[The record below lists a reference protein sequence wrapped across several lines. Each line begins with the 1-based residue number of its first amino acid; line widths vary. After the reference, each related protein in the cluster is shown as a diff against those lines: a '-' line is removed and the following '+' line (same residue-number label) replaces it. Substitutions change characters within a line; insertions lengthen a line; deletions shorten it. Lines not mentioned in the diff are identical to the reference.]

1 MQRCRSSECQ
11 GLTREP
17 QWIPRVPAPWAFAR
31 LPAGPKRRD
40 SLRPHDLSPRV
51 RGWVGHA
58 PRRAARRRGAA
69 WGEAVASGAVAG
81 LRTRYAMPPGFR
93 HTVVQQRAAV
103 DSDGEG
109 VLTCAGKEFHNLT
122 AILLDR
128 RVPPTRKM

>member
-1 MQRCRSSECQ
+1 MISRRGFVAGSVT
-11 GLTREP
+11 LLA
-17 QWIPRVPAPWAFAR
+17 APLAAAAQLEAR
-31 LPAGPKRRD
+31 L
-40 SLRPHDLSPRV
+40 
-51 RGWVGHA
+51 
-58 PRRAARRRGAA
+58 
-69 WGEAVASGAVAG
+69 ASGAVAG
-81 LRTRYAMPPGFR
+81 LCTRYAMPPGFR

>member
-1 MQRCRSSECQ
+1 MISRRGFVAGSVT
-11 GLTREP
+11 LLA
-17 QWIPRVPAPWAFAR
+17 APLAAAAQLEAR
-31 LPAGPKRRD
+31 LSLPA
-40 SLRPHDLSPRV
+40 LSRGSV
-51 RGWVGHA
+51 RA
-58 PRRAARRRGAA
+58 I
-69 WGEAVASGAVAG
+69 
-81 LRTRYAMPPGFR
+81 AMPPGFR